1 MFSGPRL
8 FQKPQAAP
16 VKTRAAAW
24 RFEARPRQPFALPGE
39 SHDPSIVLRAAR
51 ALTVVGIV
59 EPPVDKTVAPVAA
72 DPNGHGHG
80 AANGILMSWTS
91 QDGGDS
97 FNEGVV
103 ISDAKFAVSG
113 HGETAPF
120 LALGRKG
127 LCVVFEQ
134 KRPDG
139 KGNDL
144 MASWSSMASM
154 WTKPVCIA
162 PKAVASGNSYASVAA
177 GADGLVAAAWLD
189 SRDKSGGGP
198 HVFVAISEDGGKT
211 WGDAFSVAAG
221 ACPCCRPGIAISDKR
236 AISVS
241 WRNVETGDIRDI
253 FTVSSTD
260 GGKSFS
266 KPKLLVRDGWRV
278 SGCPHTGCALAYQRD
293 ILHAAWY
300 SAGTGRGTSGV
311 RHATSAS
318 HGNVWDKPVIIS
330 GGTLD
335 PNHPMISSTE
345 GTVLVAFQARPTR
358 GDGWEPYAAHVVDV
372 TSPATRARGFSEC
385 PAGGK
390 GVSYPRVL
398 QDAIGRAWVVST
410 AGHKVTISRARRA

>member
-1 MFSGPRL
+1 MFSSLRPTQTRPAAGG
-8 FQKPQAAP
+8 KPP
-16 VKTRAAAW
+16 VAAW
-24 RFEARPRQPFALPGE
+24 RFEARPRQPFSLTTE
-39 SHDPSIVLRAAR
+39 SHDPSVVLRAAR

-59 EPPVDKTVAPVAA
+59 EPPEDKTAAPAAA

-80 AANGILMSWTS
+80 AANGNLMSWTS

-97 FNEGVV
+97 FDEGVV

-120 LALGRKG
+120 LTLGRKG

-266 KPKLLVRDGWRV
+266 KPKLVARDGWRV
-278 SGCPHTGCALAYQRD
+278 SGCPHTGCALAYQGEL
-293 ILHAAWY
+293 LHAAWY

-358 GDGWEPYAAHVVDV
+358 GDGWEPYSAHVVDV

-398 QDAIGRAWVVST
+398 QDAVGRAWVVST

>member
-1 MFSGPRL
+1 M
-8 FQKPQAAP
+8 
-16 VKTRAAAW
+16 AAW
-24 RFEARPRQPFALPGE
+24 RFEARPRQPFALPGS

-59 EPPVDKTVAPVAA
+59 EPPVVRNAPISPA
-72 DPNGHGHG
+72 DANGHGHG

-97 FNEGVV
+97 FDEGVV

-120 LALGRKG
+120 LTLGRKG

-211 WGDAFSVAAG
+211 WRDAFSVAAG

-236 AISVS
+236 AISIS
-241 WRNVETGDIRDI
+241 WRNVETDDIRDI

-278 SGCPHTGCALAYQRD
+278 SGCPHTGCALAYQGD
-293 ILHAAWY
+293 LLHAAWY
-300 SAGTGRGTSGV
+300 SAGTGRGTSGI

-358 GDGWEPYAAHVVDV
+358 GDGWEAYAAHVVDV

-398 QDAIGRAWVVST
+398 QDAVGHAWVVST
-410 AGHKVTISRARRA
+410 AGHKVTITRARRA

>member
-1 MFSGPRL
+1 
-8 FQKPQAAP
+8 
-16 VKTRAAAW
+16 
-24 RFEARPRQPFALPGE
+24 
-39 SHDPSIVLRAAR
+39 
-51 ALTVVGIV
+51 VVGIV
-59 EPPVDKTVAPVAA
+59 EQPIDRTVTPAA
-72 DPNGHGHG
+72 VDPNGHGHG

-97 FNEGVV
+97 FDEGVV

-120 LALGRKG
+120 LTLGTKG

-144 MASWSSMASM
+144 MASWSSMAST

-189 SRDKSGGGP
+189 SRNKGGGGP

-236 AISVS
+236 AISIS

-278 SGCPHTGCALAYQRD
+278 NGCPHTGCALAYQGEL
-293 ILHAAWY
+293 LHAAWY
-300 SAGTGRGTSGV
+300 SAGTGRGTSGI

-358 GDGWEPYAAHVVDV
+358 GDGWEPYAAHIVDV

-398 QDAIGRAWVVST
+398 QDGIGRAWVVST
-410 AGHKVTISRARRA
+410 AGQTATISRARRA

>member
-1 MFSGPRL
+1 MFSRL
-8 FQKPQAAP
+8 RPTQTRPAAGGKPP
-16 VKTRAAAW
+16 VAAW
-24 RFEARPRQPFALPGE
+24 RFESRPRQPFGLPGS

-59 EPPVDKTVAPVAA
+59 EQPIDRTAAPAAA
-72 DPNGHGHG
+72 DTTGHGHG

-97 FNEGVV
+97 FDEGVV

-120 LALGRKG
+120 LTLGRKG

-144 MASWSSMASM
+144 MASWSSMAST

-189 SRDKSGGGP
+189 SRNKSGGGP

-278 SGCPHTGCALAYQRD
+278 NGCPHTGCALAYQGEL
-293 ILHAAWY
+293 LHAAWY
-300 SAGTGRGTSGV
+300 SAGTGRGTSGI

-330 GGTLD
+330 GGPLD

-398 QDAIGRAWVVST
+398 QDGIGRAWVVST